1 MQYKIFTEEINRIH
15 GEYLI
20 TADSEEEALKKFDLR
35 EFDDTPVGDIWGNDI
50 TEIEIYENEN

>member
-20 TADSEEEALKKFDLR
+20 TADSEEEALKKFDLGI
-35 EFDDTPVGDIWGNDI
+35 FDDTPEGDVWGNEI
-50 TEIEIYENEN
+50 IEIEIYENED

>member
-20 TADSEEEALKKFDLR
+20 TADSEEEALKKFDLE
-35 EFDDTPVGDIWGNDI
+35 EFDDTPVADIWGNDI

>member
-20 TADSEEEALKKFDLR
+20 TADSEEEAFKKFDLG
-35 EFDDTPVGDIWGNDI
+35 EFDDNPVADIWGNDI
-50 TEIEIYENEN
+50 TEIEIYENED

>member
-20 TADSEEEALKKFDLR
+20 TADSEEEALKKFDLGI
-35 EFDDTPVGDIWGNDI
+35 FDDTPGGDIYDNEI
-50 TEIEIYENEN
+50 IEIEVYED